1 MQLCVSV
8 SVLKLN
14 HTES

>member
-8 SVLKLN
+8 PVVTRL
-14 HTES
+14 